1 MPPTGLFDG
10 AAQARAAPTIG
21 PVVVVVVV
29 AVAVAVA
36 VVDRALELNADGPV
50 DGFRSWRWL

>member
-21 PVVVVVVV
+21 PVVV
-29 AVAVAVA
+29 AVAVV

>member
-1 MPPTGLFDG
+1 
-10 AAQARAAPTIG
+10 
-21 PVVVVVVV
+21 VVV
-29 AVAVAVA
+29 AVAVV